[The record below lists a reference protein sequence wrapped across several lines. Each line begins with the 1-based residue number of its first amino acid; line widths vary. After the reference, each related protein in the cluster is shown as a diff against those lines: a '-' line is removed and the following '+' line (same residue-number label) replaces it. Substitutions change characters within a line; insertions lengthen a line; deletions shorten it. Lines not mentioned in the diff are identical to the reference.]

1 MCFIDRWAI
10 ASKHMSIPIRPKAY
24 LVREEP
30 PVKAHFGVVPEA
42 LEDGAVAGDV
52 DVGRVVDLLDRQ
64 SLSRLQ
70 VQKTHRRQLQNRH
83 F

>member
-1 MCFIDRWAI
+1 MR
-10 ASKHMSIPIRPKAY
+10 IPIRPY

-42 LEDGAVAGDV
+42 LEDGAVARDV
-52 DVGRVVDLLDRQ
+52 NVGRVVDLLRRQ

-70 VQKTHRRQLQNRH
+70 DSEKHNGVSYQTAIFNFAPRKKSVDCA
-83 F
+83 